1 MDLDGR
7 QARLP
12 ERCQELSAAER
23 CELLFPHWRYTF
35 TILPKAAPLT
45 LFSPQVEY
53 KYDKEIM
60 KGCVIPV
67 VDDKLTL
74 LALKNNEMNSYVR
87 HV

>member
-1 MDLDGR
+1 MW
-7 QARLP
+7 ARGPLLWGVGLLIFP
-12 ERCQELSAAER
+12 AA
-23 CELLFPHWRYTF
+23 
-35 TILPKAAPLT
+35 LT
-45 LFSPQVEY
+45 LLSLQVEY

-87 HV
+87 PVLTSPVFFS